1 MTREEK
7 SRVIEDLT
15 AQLAGTNVVYL
26 ADISGLNAETTSNLR
41 RACFKAGIQLAVV
54 KNTLLEKA
62 MDASTN
68 DYGDLPSILKG
79 NTSILIAENGNAP
92 AKIIKEFRKKSD
104 KPLLK
109 GAFIHHAVF
118 IGDNQLDALI
128 ALKSKDEVIG
138 EIIGLLQSPAKNVV
152 SALKSS
158 GGKLAGILKTLSEK
172 LYFTNYLKTI
182 EKMADLKQFADQLVN
197 LTVKEVNELATI
209 LKDEYGIE
217 PAAAAVVAGPA
228 AGGSGDAPAAEEQ
241 TEFTVVLKEAGAS
254 KLAVVKAVK
263 ELTGLGLKEA
273 KDLVDAAPSN
283 IKEGVTKDEA
293 EGLKKSLEEAGA
305 VVELK

>member
-7 SRVIEDLT
+7 SRVIEELT
-15 AQLAGTNVVYL
+15 AQLAGTNVVYI
-26 ADISGLNAETTSNLR
+26 ADISGLNAESTSNLR
-41 RACFKAGIQLAVV
+41 RACFKAGIELAVV

-62 MDASTN
+62 MEASDN
-68 DYGDLPSILKG
+68 DYGDLSIVLKG

-104 KPLLK
+104 KPVLK
-109 GAFIHHAVF
+109 GAYIHQAVF

-172 LYFTNYLKTI
+172 
-182 EKMADLKQFADQLVN
+182 
-197 LTVKEVNELATI
+197 
-209 LKDEYGIE
+209 
-217 PAAAAVVAGPA
+217 
-228 AGGSGDAPAAEEQ
+228 
-241 TEFTVVLKEAGAS
+241 
-254 KLAVVKAVK
+254 
-263 ELTGLGLKEA
+263 
-273 KDLVDAAPSN
+273 
-283 IKEGVTKDEA
+283 
-293 EGLKKSLEEAGA
+293 
-305 VVELK
+305 